1 MVSIVNVSVFA
12 INPNVLLASD
22 GAIWL
27 TNVITFV
34 LSYLNPDRRGPTARA
49 NGRGDPGA
57 LIFPEMKNEEHVAP
71 RWTLKF
77 IEYDHFAT
85 ALSST
90 DVSANRPLTKLMMMA
105 EEAIS
110 LVIALLATTRAVDIP
125 RWAGGRERDAPMAE
139 EFGRG
144 QFRPCDRDIGSIW
157 EQSSLGSPSMSR
169 LAPVTLIWMK
179 DRPGQMAPGL
189 TSEPNC
195 GAFML
200 IELRHPNGQGE
211 ASVGNGTDLISV
223 PEAARRIGLHPDT
236 LYRLC

>member
-1 MVSIVNVSVFA
+1 M
-12 INPNVLLASD
+12 LLASD

-49 NGRGDPGA
+49 NGGGDPGA

-110 LVIALLATTRAVDIP
+110 LVIALLVTTRAVDIP

-139 EFGRG
+139 EFRAGSALRSRSARDRG
-144 QFRPCDRDIGSIW
+144 CPCRSSNATSTASTAPLDLPGTGTSPPPRPKWSH
-157 EQSSLGSPSMSR
+157 SPVAR
-169 LAPVTLIWMK
+169 PVVQIYTVTWSFLWALEWALE
-179 DRPGQMAPGL
+179 DSNLRPQPCEGCAL
-189 TSEPNC
+189 TN
-195 GAFML
+195 
-200 IELRHPNGQGE
+200 
-211 ASVGNGTDLISV
+211 
-223 PEAARRIGLHPDT
+223 
-236 LYRLC
+236 